1 VTIGGIAVPDN
12 LDNYFPRKGKYR
24 LICKGGRINMQKQY
38 RFLIIFI
45 FIFIGCI
52 TGFLGIFAL
61 GPYPLP
67 PITSPVY
74 YIIGAAG
81 VNVVVGLIYLFP
93 VNKLTI
99 RILSSILIICTLVP
113 VIYQIVMNYYLM
125 FPFLIMEIVVGIVTF
140 FIPLGRFQTS
150 LGSNLI

>member
-1 VTIGGIAVPDN
+1 MWRLVGLPYLTTWITISEEGRVWVN
-12 LDNYFPRKGKYR
+12 LQR
-24 LICKGGRINMQKQY
+24 GRINMQKQY
-38 RFLIIFI
+38 RFLISFI
-45 FIFIGCI
+45 FIFIGWI

-113 VIYQIVMNYYLM
+113 AIYQIVMNYYFM

-140 FIPLGRFQTS
+140 FVP
-150 LGSNLI
+150 

>member
-1 VTIGGIAVPDN
+1 
-12 LDNYFPRKGKYR
+12 
-24 LICKGGRINMQKQY
+24 MQKQY
-38 RFLIIFI
+38 RFLISFI
-45 FIFIGCI
+45 FIFIGWI

-67 PITSPVY
+67 PIASPVY

-93 VNKLTI
+93 VNKLAI

-113 VIYQIVMNYYLM
+113 VIYQIVMNYYFM

-140 FIPLGRFQTS
+140 FVPQDSSR
-150 LGSNLI
+150 